1 MGGGGC
7 VRTEGQWPEVEDD
20 LIGFRKMFSQARMQN
35 ILSILVSGFS
45 NEKLVKIYWL
55 RNNF

>member
-35 ILSILVSGFS
+35 ILSILVRVVFQMK
-45 NEKLVKIYWL
+45 N
-55 RNNF
+55 